1 MKILYISES
10 PEVYERYKKGRIP
23 SHWFY
28 GAVEMEKDGHE
39 VIWSKEKSGKLHDL
53 RLVLKHQPDMVY
65 LPNLNIK
72 SHLVLLMLVWLH
84 IVHTPV
90 LAYLHHAPKLNEG
103 MKTRL
108 YKLLLPA
115 LQHVFF
121 LSEKSMQETI
131 ERGFLDP
138 VKCSVPGWGP
148 DMDFYNKVTTSDE
161 GYFISTGKENRDF
174 DILIEAFKR
183 TGAPLKIMTAKSHAG
198 SNYSDLAEKC
208 KGIPNIEVVVTENS
222 SDVYPLMLDA
232 MAKAKAIVCPL
243 RQDRLD
249 YCVGLS
255 TIADAE
261 GLRKPLLITENPY
274 HSPSR
279 MSHFN
284 VVNSVND
291 WMEAIAN
298 IKEYSQSLY
307 SMQSAYENMKKQMNL

>member
-1 MKILYISES
+1 MKILYIGES
-10 PEVYERYKKGRIP
+10 KTHELYTQGVVP
-23 SHWFY
+23 SHWLY

-39 VIWSKEKSGKLHDL
+39 VIWCKESSSFLNDMHCVCTSHPDL
-53 RLVLKHQPDMVY
+53 IFI
-65 LPNLNIK
+65 PNFNIK
-72 SHLVLLMLVWLH
+72 SHLLLLFLSLCW
-84 IVHTPV
+84 IVRIPIY
-90 LAYLHHAPKLNEG
+90 AYLHHAPKKGEG
-103 MKTRL
+103 LKSFL
-108 YKLLLPA
+108 YKLFLCRIK
-115 LQHVFF
+115 HIFF
-121 LSEKSMQETI
+121 LSELSMQETI
-131 ERGFLDP
+131 ERGFA
-138 VKCSVPGWGP
+138 KKENCSVPGWGA
-148 DMDFYNKVTTSDE
+148 DRNFYERVKTSDR
-161 GYFISTGKENRDF
+161 GYFVSTGKENRDF